1 MGNEAVKEIS
11 VTPATLVAIEQAY
24 DELKTAAPEYVA
36 RLDNEN
42 IDVDSITGKAI
53 SFEVN
58 KGAAIGRA
66 VSPNL
71 YLSLLGEYKINVGG
85 LGFNLR
91 GEIYDSFGTELNTYG
106 NRLQDEISSI
116 ITMLTDNSKENYV
129 AKLGMHPSAV
139 GHSLVAYVI
148 GVPLSDAVLLL
159 NGKIVRDLF
168 AEANNKVDKFDASFT
183 TLVKQ
188 QLKGLK
194 NVKANAE
201 VGLETIE
208 KSVRGEELTK
218 KEQKS
223 ILLVISNLN
232 TISGFTG
239 KMASIT
245 SMSGRGIGSNFSDI
259 QKRLDD
265 FYDIGV
271 IQRVN
276 GPVQKPIID
285 ITPILES
292 SWVKSNIDVFN
303 EIAGN
308 LIPATFISGT
318 PAFNEIYNKISRNLS
333 NNKKTFTV
341 LDQQKVKRDML
352 SFFTI
357 QAYRQKTKESEVK
370 DGATLTNQLLYPNEF
385 DNSIFEAVNRLSQ
398 ADKGNFFLESFVT
411 MVPMFAETNMTGMNL
426 LQANTWRGLDK
437 EQKVDLQTSFTKLY
451 GNPLL
456 RKDAMTIVNYIMVKD
471 GLQAAKGSLL
481 DAISPFVMDE
491 YLQQINN
498 VSDVFLTNK
507 GWLETFGAERDD
519 LVDYFEN
526 GYFKSATSNSKVKTV
541 MVNDPLDINSRYTSK
556 EGNVIYTL
564 DKDDNVNALP
574 RYINFAD
581 AITGF
586 SQLYVLDNIDK
597 KKASYVQS
605 QLEGSYYQN
614 GIGFMFGKR
623 PTTLEN
629 RDNIRNRGEMKSAY
643 GAESFGAMTIEQMA
657 PPVNSPQNQALAN
670 ENATFEATE
679 NEITFTAEDTANA
692 INIADTGALDN
703 LLGLKKQNNKVAK
716 PVESN
721 ISNLVSAWLKTKEGS
736 LENQTAE
743 QSANKFALEYAKR
756 NPVGERD
763 GRTVDQIAE
772 DNKKLSKDERKE
784 NAKQIGADLFNT
796 IAQGMNVSSAVL
808 SEINNQTRAELN
820 VVDEATGIL
829 DAQADMPILNE
840 SEQQMTLNFDQEI
853 SDQYPTITSF
863 YNSIFTVPGVGG
875 DIVAQRDILENNN
888 LDSLEAMVEFY
899 NSPTTEFESEQAF
912 EDYVKKCI
920 LGI

>member
-1 MGNEAVKEIS
+1 
-11 VTPATLVAIEQAY
+11 
-24 DELKTAAPEYVA
+24 
-36 RLDNEN
+36 
-42 IDVDSITGKAI
+42 
-53 SFEVN
+53 
-58 KGAAIGRA
+58 
-66 VSPNL
+66 
-71 YLSLLGEYKINVGG
+71 
-85 LGFNLR
+85 
-91 GEIYDSFGTELNTYG
+91 
-106 NRLQDEISSI
+106 
-116 ITMLTDNSKENYV
+116 
-129 AKLGMHPSAV
+129 
-139 GHSLVAYVI
+139 
-148 GVPLSDAVLLL
+148 
-159 NGKIVRDLF
+159 
-168 AEANNKVDKFDASFT
+168 
-183 TLVKQ
+183 
-188 QLKGLK
+188 
-194 NVKANAE
+194 
-201 VGLETIE
+201 
-208 KSVRGEELTK
+208 
-218 KEQKS
+218 
-223 ILLVISNLN
+223 
-232 TISGFTG
+232 
-239 KMASIT
+239 MASIT